1 MSIDRVRK
9 ACGVAAW
16 LLGSLCWAQAP
27 LVSVL
32 PEGASQRVERTEV
45 RFSQRG
51 VVSAHGLATQA
62 GFRVLQQGGNAVD
75 AAIATQWVLS
85 VVEPQSSGLG
95 GGGFAVVWAQGKA
108 WALDG
113 REAAPRASTPE
124 LFMGAGRVM
133 DFEQARTSPLSV
145 GVPAQVAL
153 LHAMHARWGRTP
165 WARLLDPAIE
175 LAESGF
181 VVGPRLHALLQADP
195 LLRQDP
201 EAKALF
207 YRDDG
212 SPVPVGTLVR
222 NPELAWVFKRIA
234 EQASQAMT
242 HGPVAEALLQR
253 IGAGRPDGSRMTLSD
268 LQSHRVRVTE
278 ALCFDWAA
286 LPAAKIC
293 GMPPPSSGTLAVGQI
308 LGILEAAPKAVGHAS
323 YGPGW
328 AHAQS
333 EAARLAFA
341 DRATWVGDP
350 SEVHPPAG
358 DWRSLLQPHYL
369 QHRARALSASRMLQA
384 PPGQPA
390 GVPLTWGL
398 MPAQTEYGT
407 THLNAIDE
415 QGTAVAMTS
424 SIESAFGSRRMVNT
438 GQGRRGGFL
447 LNHQLTDFA
456 LSPVDASGRP
466 VANAP
471 GPGKRPRS
479 SMTPLLVLRPGAQGL
494 QVDMA
499 LGSAGGPFIIHHVAQ
514 SLWAMVHWGHGPQQA
529 AALPRWGISDPM
541 GPIWLEADSDAALWA
556 DALVALGHPV
566 RVRELSSGLHLLV
579 RHATGGWRAG
589 VDPRREGLALGD

>member
-1 MSIDRVRK
+1 MAIDRVRLV
-9 ACGVAAW
+9 CGAAAW
-16 LLGSLCWAQAP
+16 LLGSLCWAQPSP
-27 LVSVL
+27 LSAV
-32 PEGASQRVERTEV
+32 PEGASRRVERTEV

-51 VVSAHGLATQA
+51 VVSAHGLATEA
-62 GFRVLQQGGNAVD
+62 GHWALQQGGNAVD
-75 AAIATQWVLS
+75 AAIATQWALS

-95 GGGFAVVWAQGKA
+95 GGGFAVIWAQGRA

-113 REAAPRASTPE
+113 REAAPRASTPQ
-124 LFMGAGRVM
+124 LFVESGRVM
-133 DFEQARTSPLSV
+133 GFEQARASPLSV
-145 GVPAQVAL
+145 GVPGLVAL
-153 LHAMHARWGRTP
+153 LHDMHQRWGRLP
-165 WARLLDPAIE
+165 WTRLLEPAMR
-175 LAESGF
+175 LAGSGF
-181 VVGPRLHALLQADP
+181 AVGPRLHGLLQSDP

-201 EAKALF
+201 EARAMF
-207 YRDDG
+207 YREDG

-234 EQASQAMT
+234 EQGTQAMT
-242 HGPVAEALLQR
+242 DGPVAEALLQR
-253 IGAGRPDGSRMTLSD
+253 IGAGRPEGSHMTLSD

-286 LPAAKIC
+286 LPAAQIC
-293 GMPPPSSGTLAVGQI
+293 GMPPPSSGTLAVGQM
-308 LGILEAAPKAVGHAS
+308 LGILEAAPNGVGHVP

-350 SEVHPPAG
+350 SEVQPPAG
-358 DWRSLLQPHYL
+358 DWRSLLHPRYL
-369 QHRARALSASRMLQA
+369 QHRAGALSSRRMLQA

-390 GVPLTWGL
+390 EGPLSWGL
-398 MPAQTEYGT
+398 MPEQSEYGT
-407 THLNAIDE
+407 THLNVVDE
-415 QGTAVAMTS
+415 QGMAVALTS

-456 LSPVDASGRP
+456 LSPHDESGRP

-479 SMTPLLVLRPGAQGL
+479 SMTPLLVLRSGSQGM

-514 SLWAMVHWGHGPQQA
+514 SLWAMAHWDHGPQQA
-529 AALPRWGISDPM
+529 AALPRWGITDPM
-541 GPIWLEADSDAALWA
+541 GPIWLEAGSDAELWA
-556 DALVALGHPV
+556 HALMALGHPV

-579 RHATGGWRAG
+579 RHGAGGWRAG